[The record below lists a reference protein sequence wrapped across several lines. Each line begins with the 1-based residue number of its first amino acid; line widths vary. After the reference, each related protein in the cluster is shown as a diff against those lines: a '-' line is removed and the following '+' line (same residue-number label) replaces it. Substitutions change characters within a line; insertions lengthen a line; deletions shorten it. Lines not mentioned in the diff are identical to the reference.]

1 MNPSFNSSLRLLS
14 RIRLGV
20 TILVMAMTVL
30 VAVPFVTEAQPVSL
44 SCLGGERL
52 SDADLARG
60 ATIVVVWASWS
71 PRSRGIVERVSPLAG
86 RWGGRARVL
95 TVNFQENADA
105 VQGFLAGRS
114 FGAPVCLDSDGAF
127 SKKYNIATLPGLL
140 VVKDGQVAYRGKL
153 PEDADRVIEELL
165 R

>member
-1 MNPSFNSSLRLLS
+1 MNPSLS
-14 RIRLGV
+14 VPAHPSRPAV
-20 TILVMAMTVL
+20 TILVMALTLL
-30 VAVPFVTEAQPVSL
+30 VVFPGFAGAQPISL

-52 SDADLARG
+52 SEGDLARG
-60 ATIVVVWASWS
+60 TTIVVVWASWS

-86 RWGGRARVL
+86 RWGGQARVL
-95 TVNFQENADA
+95 TVNFQENPQA

-114 FGAPVCLDSDGAF
+114 FGAPICLDADGAF

-153 PEDADRVIEELL
+153 PDDADRVIADLL